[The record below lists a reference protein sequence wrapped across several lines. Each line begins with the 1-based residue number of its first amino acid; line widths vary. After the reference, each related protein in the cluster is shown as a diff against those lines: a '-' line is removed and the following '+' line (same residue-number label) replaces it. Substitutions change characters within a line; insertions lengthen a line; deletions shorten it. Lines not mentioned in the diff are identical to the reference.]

1 MTLASFILKG
11 YNSPTTCRFEPLGSN
26 HFVRAA
32 MVFLSHAMAT
42 NGIEQKLEE
51 HCSSMF
57 TSSSTMTCG
66 IALKHTPGVCLCECI
81 GCNCRGINPS
91 QSLCLPLPALQ
102 LPWGDISPPGH
113 TQRVIL
119 LPLVTKADLTR
130 CLFCSVLM
138 STCIFQI
145 KHATV
150 FHWASGTFSHF
161 FFESQINIYIYI
173 FFFSPYWLSYV
184 PLLFWRET

>member
-26 HFVRAA
+26 HFVTAA

-66 IALKHTPGVCLCECI
+66 IAL
-81 GCNCRGINPS
+81 N
-91 QSLCLPLPALQ
+91 
-102 LPWGDISPPGH
+102 
-113 TQRVIL
+113 IL
-119 LPLVTKADLTR
+119 LEFACVNVLVVTAE
-130 CLFCSVLM
+130 V
-138 STCIFQI
+138 
-145 KHATV
+145 
-150 FHWASGTFSHF
+150 
-161 FFESQINIYIYI
+161 
-173 FFFSPYWLSYV
+173 
-184 PLLFWRET
+184 